1 MILLAVVLTIQ
12 NPAIDMPG
20 YLAVAKEAAVYRE
33 SRRVSEE
40 EFIRMSGQP
49 DTIVLD
55 ARSRTKF
62 DELHIRGAI
71 NLSFPDITVDSLP
84 QTIPSRNT
92 RVLIYCNNNFT
103 GGRSA
108 FPSKIARAS
117 LNLSTFIALY
127 SYGYRNIYELGP
139 LIDIKNTKL
148 EFDGVTP
155 ARPRP

>member
-40 EFIRMSGQP
+40 EFIRMSGEP
-49 DTIVLD
+49 DTIILD
-55 ARSRTKF
+55 ARSRAKF

-84 QTIPSRNT
+84 QTTVMSGKLRLMAPRMCSSSNFARLRASRMI
-92 RVLIYCNNNFT
+92 VSGNNNF
-103 GGRSA
+103 
-108 FPSKIARAS
+108 
-117 LNLSTFIALY
+117 
-127 SYGYRNIYELGP
+127 
-139 LIDIKNTKL
+139 
-148 EFDGVTP
+148 
-155 ARPRP
+155 